1 MSRTNIIALLI
12 FGAILGYF
20 LTFGADTTRKFKAG
34 VYQLLTP
41 FLTSGSG
48 LRKQI
53 TSVRTGLKSLDQLE
67 RENAALQVENRALRA
82 TNQGL
87 RDIEHEVNRLR
98 HALNYRERS
107 VFKLIAAEVVTRDSS
122 TWWRTVTINR
132 GKSDGIETDM
142 PVVTDVGLVGKTTTV
157 SDSISVVLLVSDEN
171 CKVAASVEG
180 TREQGIVSG
189 ERVTARTESSLESEF
204 LVEASRSKAWAESV
218 YIGGRRRFSLR
229 LARWRSQ
236 NLSGARVGWASAAHA
251 GGRSLASGRCLRG
264 NWPKMIFFFLLLVL
278 VLIAQIA
285 EFFIPALPWLY
296 NAHIYIVPVI
306 VFYGAMALPFPL
318 MLALALYAGLLLDA
332 LTVQVIGGKV
342 EISMGSSIL
351 LYGVLAG
358 FMHGLRPLFVRGRW
372 EVHCILSGICTSLI
386 VLAQY
391 LMITFRR
398 GSLVFTPQIWWQ
410 IAAPGLIAMAIAPIL
425 FWFLQ
430 WMGRMTAYST
440 LPERSDFE

>member
-1 MSRTNIIALLI
+1 
-12 FGAILGYF
+12 
-20 LTFGADTTRKFKAG
+20 
-34 VYQLLTP
+34 
-41 FLTSGSG
+41 
-48 LRKQI
+48 
-53 TSVRTGLKSLDQLE
+53 
-67 RENAALQVENRALRA
+67 
-82 TNQGL
+82 
-87 RDIEHEVNRLR
+87 
-98 HALNYRERS
+98 
-107 VFKLIAAEVVTRDSS
+107 
-122 TWWRTVTINR
+122 
-132 GKSDGIETDM
+132 
-142 PVVTDVGLVGKTTTV
+142 
-157 SDSISVVLLVSDEN
+157 
-171 CKVAASVEG
+171 
-180 TREQGIVSG
+180 
-189 ERVTARTESSLESEF
+189 
-204 LVEASRSKAWAESV
+204 
-218 YIGGRRRFSLR
+218 
-229 LARWRSQ
+229 
-236 NLSGARVGWASAAHA
+236 
-251 GGRSLASGRCLRG
+251 
-264 NWPKMIFFFLLLVL
+264 MIFFFLLLVL

-318 MLALALYAGLLLDA
+318 MLALAFYAGLLLDA

-398 GSLVFTPQIWWQ
+398 GSLVLTPEIWWQ

-430 WMGRMTAYST
+430 WMGRMTGYST
-440 LPERSDFE
+440 LPERSNFE